1 MLNQIDAFAL
11 ADADVLRDLNYTKY
25 NKQELKY
32 INITQNTHTQI
43 HKDLLFSSIK
53 IKIQLNS
60 NFCCCNIF

>member
-32 INITQNTHTQI
+32 INITQNTHT
-43 HKDLLFSSIK
+43 HTHT
-53 IKIQLNS
+53 NT
-60 NFCCCNIF
+60 